1 MTNGN
6 EPAFKQNHNI
16 TKVLVNNRLCERHE
30 FIGGLTKREYFA
42 ALAMQGLIMNH
53 ASTRAEIR
61 KEFWS
66 LVAER
71 FMLTIID
78 NREPQPAPICHKCK
92 ESL

>member
-1 MTNGN
+1 MRATGYIKTTMETELDQVIKNFEMSILN
-6 EPAFKQNHNI
+6 YDME
-16 TKVLVNNRLCERHE
+16 
-30 FIGGLTKREYFA
+30 
-42 ALAMQGLIMNH
+42 
-53 ASTRAEIR
+53 STRAEIR